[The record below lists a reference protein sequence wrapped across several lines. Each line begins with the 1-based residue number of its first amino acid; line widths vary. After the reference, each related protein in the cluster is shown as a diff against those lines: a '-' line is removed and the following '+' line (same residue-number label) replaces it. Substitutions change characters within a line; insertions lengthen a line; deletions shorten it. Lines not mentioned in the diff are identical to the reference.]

1 MAFALSRSG
10 CKSFHLVLS
19 EPFSEARLNSELL
32 MFPVRLIAA
41 HPRLVIPNEVEESL
55 VFRRCLD
62 FARHDKNA

>member
-1 MAFALSRSG
+1 M
-10 CKSFHLVLS
+10 LS
-19 EPFSEARLNSELL
+19 EPFSEARFNSELL
-32 MFPVRLIAA
+32 MFPVRLIGT